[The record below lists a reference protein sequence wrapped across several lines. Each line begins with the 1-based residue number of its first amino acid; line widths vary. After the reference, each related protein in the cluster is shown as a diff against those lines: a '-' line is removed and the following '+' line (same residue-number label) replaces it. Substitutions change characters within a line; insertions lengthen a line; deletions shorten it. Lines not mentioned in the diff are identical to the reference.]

1 MALNA
6 SKNESVSF
14 ERGAKSRIYQK
25 NLICTIRHD
34 ESNFFRVSIFLV
46 IDRIYGS
53 KLPTHKLTFT
63 AYMDLSFVKKIF
75 MELVMQFNARVFEVL
90 ASIKNRY
97 EAKNGIETKNY
108 S

>member
-1 MALNA
+1 
-6 SKNESVSF
+6 
-14 ERGAKSRIYQK
+14 
-25 NLICTIRHD
+25 
-34 ESNFFRVSIFLV
+34 
-46 IDRIYGS
+46 
-53 KLPTHKLTFT
+53 
-63 AYMDLSFVKKIF
+63 